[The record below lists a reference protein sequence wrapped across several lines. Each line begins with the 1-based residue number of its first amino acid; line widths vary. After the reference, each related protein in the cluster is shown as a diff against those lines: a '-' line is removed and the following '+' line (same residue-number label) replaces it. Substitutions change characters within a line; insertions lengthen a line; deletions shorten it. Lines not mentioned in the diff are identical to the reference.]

1 MKGLGTRRPRPL
13 HAGRNLRPLRRLL
26 LPLLPLPALFT
37 MPLTIHATEAPD
49 FETVRRIDGA
59 PRIEIW
65 VARP

>member
-1 MKGLGTRRPRPL
+1 
-13 HAGRNLRPLRRLL
+13 
-26 LPLLPLPALFT
+26 